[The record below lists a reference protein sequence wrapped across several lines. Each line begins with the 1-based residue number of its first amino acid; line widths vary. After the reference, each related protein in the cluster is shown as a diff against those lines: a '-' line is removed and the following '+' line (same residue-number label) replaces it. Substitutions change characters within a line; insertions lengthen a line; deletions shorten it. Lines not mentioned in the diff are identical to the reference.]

1 MSWVVVDDPR
11 VFTNDTRFAFLYSDF
26 TTPTYRSMS
35 DKKVLL
41 VCAPTGE
48 DDAWQWAE
56 QLTKLRLTRFSRD
69 RLWFNATEVWV
80 LSQTKPL
87 DTYPIGYMFANEP
100 TAVLS
105 EATRKGAL
113 TITPVSPL

>member
-1 MSWVVVDDPR
+1 MSWVVVDDPM
-11 VFTNDTRFAFLYSDF
+11 VFVNDTRFAFLYSDF
-26 TTPTYRSMS
+26 TTPSYRNVS
-35 DKKVLL
+35 DKPVLL

-69 RLWFNATEVWV
+69 KLWFNATEVWV
-80 LSQTKPL
+80 LSRTKPL

-100 TAVLS
+100 TATLS